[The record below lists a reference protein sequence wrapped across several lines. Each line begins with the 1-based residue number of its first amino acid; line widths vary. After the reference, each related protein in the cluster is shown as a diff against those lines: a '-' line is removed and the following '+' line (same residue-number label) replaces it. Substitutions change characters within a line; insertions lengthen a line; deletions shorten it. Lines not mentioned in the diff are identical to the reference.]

1 MAKTIVVAA
10 VGGPEVMKVADVDV
24 GHPGPGEI
32 RLRQTAMGVNFGDI
46 HKRRGTA
53 PAHAM
58 AEIQFPFT
66 PGLEAVA
73 RPESCRWGP
82 TPSTSL
88 MMWSRRIGILKPA
101 GPRVRSCW
109 SRDC

>member
-1 MAKTIVVAA
+1 MAKTVVVAA

-24 GHPGPGEI
+24 GPPGPEEI

-66 PGLEAVA
+66 PGLEAVGIV
-73 RPESCRWGP
+73 EE
-82 TPSTSL
+82 
-88 MMWSRRIGILKPA
+88 IGDGVSEFKV
-101 GPRVRSCW
+101 GDRV
-109 SRDC
+109 

>member
-10 VGGPEVMKVADVDV
+10 VGGPEVMKIADIDV

-58 AEIQFPFT
+58 AEISMAAT
-66 PGLEAVA
+66 KCTIVGVAKARISLE
-73 RPESCRWGP
+73 PP
-82 TPSTSL
+82 TPLICATSVSTTNCSPV
-88 MMWSRRIGILKPA
+88 RAPA
-101 GPRVRSCW
+101 DEPTIT
-109 SRDC
+109 